1 MKLIYLSVYCLIEID
16 ICYYF
21 DVQKTVKE
29 QYVFAIFP
37 VASIL
42 MASDKETNSVLVTG
56 DADGYIKVWN
66 IHDYCVDS
74 SPELNTNPPGQFTTH
89 SPP

>member
-1 MKLIYLSVYCLIEID
+1 MKSIFFFV
-16 ICYYF
+16 
-21 DVQKTVKE
+21 
-29 QYVFAIFP
+29 VFS

-74 SPELNTNPPGQFTTH
+74 SPQLNTNPPGQCTTVKH
-89 SPP
+89 VLYYPAYTPHPIDNTHPLPKSLSHM